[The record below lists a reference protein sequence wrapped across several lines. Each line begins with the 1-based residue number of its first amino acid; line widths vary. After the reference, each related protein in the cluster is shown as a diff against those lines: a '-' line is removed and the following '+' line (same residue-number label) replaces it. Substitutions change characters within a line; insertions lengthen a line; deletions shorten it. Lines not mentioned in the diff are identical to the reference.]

1 MIKRKIYGVLFVLV
15 LCFIWGNSI
24 LSKEISHAIS
34 SLVASVMG
42 GGSGSGEEGHHIV
55 RKLAHFIEFAALG
68 ATGHLFFESLM
79 QDKHK
84 RYITLALIGVATP
97 LIDETIQIFSGRGPA
112 LSDVWIDIAGYTLGA
127 LVVFGAFYLVSKVIR
142 REQSQA

>member
-1 MIKRKIYGVLFVLV
+1 MTKKRIYCFLFVLV
-15 LCFIWGNSI
+15 LCFIWVNSM
-24 LSKEISHAIS
+24 LSKEVSQTISRF
-34 SLVASVMG
+34 VAGALG
-42 GGSGSGEEGHHIV
+42 GGAGSDDEGHHIV

-112 LSDVWIDIAGYTLGA
+112 LSDVWIDIAGYATGA
-127 LVVFGAFYLVSKVIR
+127 LAVFAVLFALSRVTKKPQLHS
-142 REQSQA
+142 

>member
-1 MIKRKIYGVLFVLV
+1 MTKKRIYGVLFVLV
-15 LCFIWGNSI
+15 LCFIWGNSM
-24 LSKEISHAIS
+24 LSKEMSHAIS
-34 SLVASVMG
+34 SLVASFIG
-42 GGSGSGEEGHHIV
+42 GGSGTGDEGHHIV
-55 RKLAHFIEFAALG
+55 RKLAHFIEFTALG

-79 QDKHK
+79 PDKHK

-127 LVVFGAFYLVSKVIR
+127 LVVFAVLYVVSKASKKP
-142 REQSQA
+142 QLHS